1 MADQVI
7 PVNGMDKVGV
17 IKDTPPVALPPN
29 AFSDVRNVRFKD
41 GAISKMEGEINI
53 LPNIFDDPNTLVGGL
68 PVNYDGSSVK
78 YLAWWANPN
87 LAIFNQGYYLVIAEE
102 TRLQSDDSIPLEG
115 NTDPTHQ
122 RDVAYLVSV
131 NGTKVQKGVFQPSKI
146 GQWQHTFFQGG
157 FALIINNGIDVPY
170 YILDISDNT
179 NINFVPSFAKLP
191 GWDSYKI
198 DQTVFEDDFNVDADD
213 YIYDLGQLVNF
224 DLYEILISR
233 ENGGTVTNL
242 TADGDTGNNGDP
254 NNEGY
259 TAPNISTLSTTPHG
273 VSDEYQIFYDPSTNT
288 TVINLPFNLTADDTL
303 TIRVRSRANAYV
315 SCGVIR
321 SFGDFLVAGNLVER
335 NSEDPDTADILRNL
349 NGVIRTSDAAPP
361 GAIPNNWN
369 PFAAGV
375 STADEFVVANTG
387 IVQDMVEMQGN
398 LYIYTNSAISVM
410 RLTGNATVPLSI
422 TPVTKSYGCQTTN
435 AVIEFNGQHFV
446 VGSQDIYL
454 FGGHPGSIQSI
465 SDGRVRRYF
474 FDNLNPLN
482 NQNMFCLLYQQRDEI
497 WICFP
502 TLSSSIGECD
512 QALIYNY
519 RANTWTI
526 RDLNNVIAG
535 DIGAIPGGG
544 LPNTEI
550 QFSNESGNSGI
561 INIGAQEVR
570 TIGIDP
576 TTEFN
581 VDKPFYSDDSND
593 LVYGIGRFGEYT
605 RIEVDGNRPF
615 YESTILP
622 TYQITGPEGIAE
634 YINFVNPN
642 PNSTTPLTATQV
654 MDQIV
659 DFFDNSIN
667 GWTASNLPSGYTQL
681 TDHTRLIASTAS
693 VTLESRR
700 TVDSS
705 TQFAISIAAEG
716 NTINGDLDVLDMQ
729 DSTEVS
735 SVYGV
740 VKADSNDYRGIN
752 VLRSTPTHIGV
763 LISNPEHPSN
773 QELIIVTAGEN
784 GDYNPDDHTGTNNGL
799 SLDNE
804 ETAERLISKLKFI
817 SPTLNVIDVDTN
829 GTLRLQPADYSDVGQ
844 FIIDIRINDT
854 QDNTDWIW
862 ARYQEALADTI
873 GFNNSSDT
881 IQINPTAYGVTPVL
895 QRQTVA
901 PDPEGSLDS
910 VLSPDPL
917 RVPSRVTP
925 SPVYATSSFSQSA
938 STIFDIDRPWN
949 ITEVNPNKLVPIFAC
964 RKTVQDEN
972 NVEYLINKVIGTDVG
987 WTMPSYSFLPR
998 TETEVPAE
1006 FRYNITQNDAPEPY
1020 ESYFERKQLAISP
1033 EFDTETISRVALWA
1047 QGNYRPFR
1055 GSVPNYNRVQI
1066 RMAGTDNPGQ
1076 DHLLGDLEDDHVI
1089 HNNFFISENYKVDIR
1104 THGRFLNYR
1113 ITDSIHEHVNSNEG
1127 ESSIV
1132 PMTSNPESD
1141 EGILYSQASRWMISG
1156 MQSEVL
1162 KGGGR

>member
-1 MADQVI
+1 MANQVLPIQQMDQI
-7 PVNGMDKVGV
+7 GV

-53 LPNIFDDPNTLVGGL
+53 LPNIFDDPDTLVGGV
-68 PVNYDGSSVK
+68 PVNYDGSAIK
-78 YLAWWANPN
+78 YVAWWANPN
-87 LAIFNQGYYLVIAEE
+87 LAVFNQGYYLVITEE
-102 TRLQSDDSIPLEG
+102 TRLQSDNTVPPEG
-115 NTDPTHQ
+115 NTNPTYQ

-131 NGTKVQKGVFQPSKI
+131 DGEDKVEKGVFTPCGI
-146 GQWQHTFFQGG
+146 GEWHHTFFQGG
-157 FALIINNGIDVPY
+157 FALIINNKIDVPH
-170 YILDISDNT
+170 YILDINDNT
-179 NINFVPSFAKLP
+179 NINFVPQFAKLP

-198 DQTVFEDDFNVDADD
+198 NQTVYENDFNVDLDN
-213 YIYDLGQLVNF
+213 YLFDLGQLVNF
-224 DLYEILISR
+224 DLYEIIVSR
-233 ENGGTVTNL
+233 NDGTKVTL
-242 TADGDTGNNGDP
+242 TAEGDTGSPGDP
-254 NNEGY
+254 NNTGY
-259 TAPNISTLSTTPHG
+259 TAPNISTLTTTPHG

-288 TVINLPFNLTADDTL
+288 TVLNLPFNLDASDTL
-303 TIRVRSRANAYV
+303 TIQVKSRTVAYV

-321 SFGDFLVAGNLVER
+321 SFGDFLVAGNLIER
-335 NSEDPDTADILRNL
+335 NAEDPDTADILRNL
-349 NGVIRTSDAAPP
+349 NGIVRTSDAAPP

-398 LYIYTNSAISVM
+398 LYIYTNGAISVM
-410 RLTGNATVPLSI
+410 RLTGNATVPLTI
-422 TPVTKSYGCQTTN
+422 TPVTRSYGCQTTN

-454 FGGHPGSIQSI
+454 FGGHPGSIKSI
-465 SDGRVRRYF
+465 SDARVRRYF

-482 NQNMFCLLYQQRDEI
+482 DKHMFCLLYQQRDEI

-502 TLSSSIGECD
+502 TLNSSIGECD
-512 QALIYNY
+512 QALIWNY

-526 RDLNNVIAG
+526 RDLYNVIAG
-535 DIGAIPGGG
+535 DIGPIPGGG

-550 QFSNESGNSGI
+550 VFSNESGNSGI

-576 TTEFN
+576 TTEFE
-581 VDKPFYSDDSND
+581 VDKPFYSDPSND
-593 LVYGIGRFGEYT
+593 LMYGIGRFGEFT
-605 RIEVDGNRPF
+605 RQVVDGDRPF

-622 TYQITGPEGIAE
+622 TYQLTGPEGISE

-642 PNSTTPLTATQV
+642 PSSTTPLTATQV
-654 MDQIV
+654 MNQVADFIDSNV
-659 DFFDNSIN
+659 D
-667 GWTASNLPSGYTQL
+667 GWSAGTLPSGYTQL
-681 TDHTRLIASTAS
+681 TDHTRLIASTSSA
-693 VTLESRR
+693 TLESRR
-700 TVDSS
+700 TVDSN
-705 TQFAISIAAEG
+705 TQFEISLAADG
-716 NTINGDLDVLDMQ
+716 NTIDGDLDVLDMQ
-729 DSTEVS
+729 DSTGVS
-735 SVYGV
+735 SVYGLT
-740 VKADSNDYRGIN
+740 KADSNDYRGIN

-763 LISNPEHPSN
+763 LISNPEHSSG

-784 GDYNPDDHTGTNNGL
+784 GDYDPDDHTGTNNGL

-817 SPTLNVIDVDTN
+817 SPTLNVIDVDSN
-829 GTLRLQPADYSDVGQ
+829 GALRLQPADYSDVGQ

-862 ARYQEALADTI
+862 ARYQEAIADTI
-873 GFNNSSDT
+873 GFNNSSDP
-881 IQINPTAYGVTPVL
+881 IQINPTAYGITGVL

-910 VLSPDPL
+910 VLSPDPT
-917 RVPSRVTP
+917 RVPNRTTP
-925 SPVYATSSFSQSA
+925 SPVYATSSFSETA

-949 ITEVNPNKLVPIFAC
+949 TTEVNPNKQVPVFGC
-964 RKTVQDEN
+964 RKTIQDDN
-972 NVEYLINKVIGTDVG
+972 GVEYLINKVIGTDVG
-987 WTMPSYSFLPR
+987 WTIPSYNYLPR
-998 TETEVPAE
+998 IETEVPTE
-1006 FRYNITQNDAPEPY
+1006 FRYAITQNDAPVSY

-1066 RMAGTDNPGQ
+1066 RMAGTDNPGE
-1076 DHLLGDLEDDHVI
+1076 DYLLGDIEDDHVI
-1089 HNNFFISENYKVDIR
+1089 HNNFFISEDYKVDMR

-1113 ITDSIHEHVNSNEG
+1113 VSDSIHEHDNGGSE
-1127 ESSIV
+1127 II
-1132 PMTSNPESD
+1132 PLTSNPDSD
-1141 EGILYSQASRWMISG
+1141 EGLTYTQASKWMISKLE
-1156 MQSEVL
+1156 SEII
-1162 KGGGR
+1162 KGGDR